1 MNQTNEDA
9 AGGHELASWWRRL
22 AALILDGLI
31 LAGVVV
37 TTMMLAGVPLEDV
50 NATILEGSSL
60 ALILLFV
67 LPKAIYDTAM
77 IGSRNQTFGKMA
89 LNIKVVDEVDR
100 VTPIGYARAFTR
112 WLSTAFLWALFTV
125 PGVLDHLWPLRD
137 RRRQTFHDKF
147 ARSVVVRT

>member
-1 MNQTNEDA
+1 MEVSPSAETAQ
-9 AGGHELASWWRRL
+9 ELASWGRRL
-22 AALILDGLI
+22 AAMLVDGAILGGIVLVT
-31 LAGVVV
+31 LVATGVS
-37 TTMMLAGVPLEDV
+37 PEDI

-60 ALILLFV
+60 TLILLFV

-89 LNIKVVDEVDR
+89 LRIKVVDAGDR

-112 WLSTAFLWALFTV
+112 WLSTAFFWALFTV

>member
-1 MNQTNEDA
+1 MEA
-9 AGGHELASWWRRL
+9 SPSVEVRGPASWGRRL
-22 AALILDGLI
+22 AALLVDGAILGGIVLVTL
-31 LAGVVV
+31 LA
-37 TTMMLAGVPLEDV
+37 AGVPAEDV

-60 ALILLFV
+60 TLILLFV

-89 LNIKVVDEVDR
+89 LRIQVVDEVDR
-100 VTPIGYARAFTR
+100 VTPIGYARAFRR
-112 WLSTAFLWALFTV
+112 WLSTAFLWSLFTV

-147 ARSVVVRT
+147 AHSVVVRT

>member
-1 MNQTNEDA
+1 MDPT
-9 AGGHELASWWRRL
+9 HELASWGRRL
-22 AALILDGLI
+22 AALLVDGMILGGI
-31 LAGVVV
+31 VLATLVS
-37 TTMMLAGVPLEDV
+37 AGVPLEEI
-50 NATILEGSSL
+50 NTTILEGSPL
-60 ALILLFV
+60 ALILIFI

-89 LNIKVVDEVDR
+89 LHIKVVDEVDR
-100 VTPIGYARAFTR
+100 VTRIGYARAFTR

-137 RRRQTFHDKF
+137 GRRQTLHDKF

>member
-1 MNQTNEDA
+1 VNSTNEDA
-9 AGGHELASWWRRL
+9 PGGRELASWGRRL
-22 AALILDGLI
+22 AALLLDGAI
-31 LAGVVV
+31 LGGIVLVTLVVAGI
-37 TTMMLAGVPLEDV
+37 PLEDV
-50 NATILEGSSL
+50 NTTILEGSSL

-67 LPKAIYDTAM
+67 LPKAIYDTAL

-89 LNIKVVDEVDR
+89 LGIKVVDENDR
-100 VTPIGYARAFTR
+100 VTPIGYARAFRR

-147 ARSVVVRT
+147 AHSVVVRS

>member
-1 MNQTNEDA
+1 MEPTN
-9 AGGHELASWWRRL
+9 ELASWGRRL
-22 AALILDGLI
+22 AALLLDGAI
-31 LAGVVV
+31 LGGIVLV
-37 TTMMLAGVPLEDV
+37 TLLAAGVPLEEV
-50 NATILEGSSL
+50 NTTILEGSSI

-67 LPKAIYDTAM
+67 LPKAIYDTAL
-77 IGSRNQTFGKMA
+77 IGSRSQTFGKMA
-89 LNIKVVDEVDR
+89 LHIRVVDELDR

-112 WLSTAFLWALFTV
+112 WLSTAFLWALFTF

>member
-1 MNQTNEDA
+1 MSRRRTRVGELGTPARGAARGRFHPQRHRAVDLVA
-9 AGGHELASWWRRL
+9 AGRPLAD
-22 AALILDGLI
+22 I
-31 LAGVVV
+31 
-37 TTMMLAGVPLEDV
+37 

-60 ALILLFV
+60 AVVLLFV

-89 LNIKVVDEVDR
+89 LHIKVVDEIDR
-100 VTPIGYARAFTR
+100 VTPIGYARAFRR

>member
-1 MNQTNEDA
+1 MDSTR
-9 AGGHELASWWRRL
+9 ELASWGRRL
-22 AALILDGLI
+22 AALLVDGMILGGI
-31 LAGVVV
+31 VLATLVS
-37 TTMMLAGVPLEDV
+37 AGVPLEDI
-50 NATILEGSSL
+50 NTTILEGSSL
-60 ALILLFV
+60 ALILIFI

-89 LNIKVVDEVDR
+89 LHIKVVDEVDR
-100 VTPIGYARAFTR
+100 VTRIGYARAFTR

-137 RRRQTFHDKF
+137 GRRQTLHDKF

>member
-1 MNQTNEDA
+1 MNSTNDDA
-9 AGGHELASWWRRL
+9 TPGRELASWGRRL
-22 AALILDGLI
+22 AALLVDGGILSAIVVGTL
-31 LAGVVV
+31 LA
-37 TTMMLAGVPLEDV
+37 AGIPLEDV
-50 NATILEGSSL
+50 NATILDGSSL
-60 ALILLFV
+60 ALILIFV

-89 LNIKVVDEVDR
+89 LHIKVVDEADR

>member
-1 MNQTNEDA
+1 MVDPT
-9 AGGHELASWWRRL
+9 HELASWGRRL
-22 AALILDGLI
+22 AALLVDGMILGGI
-31 LAGVVV
+31 VLATLVS
-37 TTMMLAGVPLEDV
+37 AGVPLEEI
-50 NATILEGSSL
+50 NTTILEGSSL
-60 ALILLFV
+60 ALILIFI

-89 LNIKVVDEVDR
+89 LHIKVVDEVDR
-100 VTPIGYARAFTR
+100 VTRIGYARAFTR

-137 RRRQTFHDKF
+137 GRRQTLHDKF

>member
-1 MNQTNEDA
+1 MDPT
-9 AGGHELASWWRRL
+9 HELASWGRRL
-22 AALILDGLI
+22 AALLVDGMILGGI
-31 LAGVVV
+31 VVATLV
-37 TTMMLAGVPLEDV
+37 SAGVPLEDI
-50 NATILEGSSL
+50 NTTILEGSSL
-60 ALILLFV
+60 ALILIFI

-89 LNIKVVDEVDR
+89 LHIKVVDEADR

-137 RRRQTFHDKF
+137 GRRQTLHDKF
-147 ARSVVVRT
+147 AHSVVVRT